1 MIRPVIER
9 RSSAKDT
16 LNVKEI
22 TEKKFWDSLQLLGE
36 KSHTSVVS
44 ETLLG
49 LIQDSHRAMTPMAHY
64 NNFEEK
70 LSLIL
75 KNRLTSS
82 KWEFDGWIPNERNV
96 DDQVTIERA
105 RNNLKIELLNDI
117 REALAVEYIHA
128 IGGSEIL
135 NVDWNKSQSGKTLQE
150 SNAFDIA
157 LWLQTY
163 CNKQNVDIYI
173 PRNHLDKKNTVPRVT
188 VVDVEVGKPKANDN
202 NTPVKA
208 QNNPSN
214 KGGGSASK
222 FRKDYNQPKR
232 KAVDEG
238 FPSNGAQAEKKAK
251 KGCQKCLDAGKLN
264 AAKSHETSE
273 HVDGHISKVWSKDQR
288 EKEKE
293 KNSKK

>member
-1 MIRPVIER
+1 
-9 RSSAKDT
+9 
-16 LNVKEI
+16 
-22 TEKKFWDSLQLLGE
+22 
-36 KSHTSVVS
+36 
-44 ETLLG
+44 
-49 LIQDSHRAMTPMAHY
+49 MTPMAHY

-82 KWEFDGWIPNERNV
+82 KWEFDGWIPSDRNSE
-96 DDQVTIERA
+96 DLLTLERA
-105 RNNLKIELLNDI
+105 RNNLKIELLSDI
-117 REALAVEYIHA
+117 REALAIEFIHA
-128 IGGSEIL
+128 LGGSEIL

-163 CNKQNVDIYI
+163 CTKQNVDIFI
-173 PRNHLDKKNTVPRVT
+173 PRNHLDKRNTVPKINT
-188 VVDVEVGKPKANDN
+188 VVDSDGGKPKTVENN

-208 QNNPSN
+208 QNNSN
-214 KGGGSASK
+214 NKSGGSASK
-222 FRKDYNQPKR
+222 FRKDFNQPKR
-232 KAVDEG
+232 KATDEG
-238 FPSNGAQAEKKAK
+238 FPSNVVQAEKKAK